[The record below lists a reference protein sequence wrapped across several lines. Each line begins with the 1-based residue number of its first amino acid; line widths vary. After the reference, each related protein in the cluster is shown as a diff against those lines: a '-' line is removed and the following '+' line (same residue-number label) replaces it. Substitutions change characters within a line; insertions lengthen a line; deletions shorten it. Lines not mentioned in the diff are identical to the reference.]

1 MRTDGAARSTI
12 PRSASRVLRLPMSL
26 RLRLGLYLLA
36 LHAALGA
43 AAWALFADRPAVLV
57 AVEAALVASGVV
69 GALLVRGLTAD
80 EALAAT
86 SADLLR
92 DGAFGLRLRP
102 VGPPAQRRLA
112 ETFNAL
118 AAHLQAERV
127 RLEEQQLLL
136 DKILRAAPVGVLL
149 ADFDGRVTFANAA
162 AAALVGADDPLGTPL
177 AALPAPFGP
186 LLARPFEGARSLAR
200 PDGRRLRVVR
210 GTYLDRGHPRAFVLV
225 EELTEELRRSEKA
238 AYERLVRLVAHE
250 VGNTTAAVAS
260 VLEALPAAA
269 PDLDPDALS
278 ALDAARARA
287 HGLAAFVRRL
297 ADVARLPDPVRA
309 GTDLA
314 GLARSVAL
322 AMGPHAD
329 RAGVALRVEA
339 PAAGPAVALD
349 RVQVEQVLV
358 NVVKNAVEAAGEG
371 GHVVV
376 RVRAERG
383 GPVLDVEDDAGV
395 LTAEARAH
403 LFTPFYTT
411 KPDGQGLGLTL
422 AREVLE
428 RHGFAFALDGEP
440 GRFTRFTIR
449 FGTG

>member
-1 MRTDGAARSTI
+1 
-12 PRSASRVLRLPMSL
+12 MSL
-26 RLRLGLYLLA
+26 RLRLALYLLA
-36 LHAALGA
+36 LHAVLA
-43 AAWALFADRPAVLV
+43 AGAWALFRGEP
-57 AVEAALVASGVV
+57 AALVAAEAGLVASAAV
-69 GALLVRGLTAD
+69 GALLVRSLTAVD
-80 EALAAT
+80 ALADA

-102 VGPPAQRRLA
+102 GGPPAGRRLA

-118 AAHLQAERV
+118 AAHLHAERV

-136 DKILRAAPVGVLL
+136 DKILRAAPVGVFL

-162 AAALVGADDPLGTPL
+162 AAAFVGGPDPLGRPL
-177 AALPAPFGP
+177 DALPDPFGP
-186 LLARPFEGARSLAR
+186 LLAAPFEGARSLTR

-260 VLEALPAAA
+260 VLEALPAVA
-269 PDLDPDALS
+269 PGLDADVVR

-287 HGLAAFVRRL
+287 HGLADFVRRL

-309 GTDLA
+309 DTDLA
-314 GLARSVAL
+314 GLARSVAA
-322 AMGPHAD
+322 AMGPGAE

-339 PAAGPAVALD
+339 AGAGPVVALD
-349 RVQVEQVLV
+349 RVQMEQVLV
-358 NVVKNAVEAAGEG
+358 NVVKNAVEAAGAG
-371 GHVVV
+371 GAVTL
-376 RVRAERG
+376 RVRPA
-383 GPVLDVEDDAGV
+383 GPTLEVEDDAGA
-395 LTAEARAH
+395 LTSEARAH

-422 AREVLE
+422 AREVLD

-449 FGTG
+449 FG